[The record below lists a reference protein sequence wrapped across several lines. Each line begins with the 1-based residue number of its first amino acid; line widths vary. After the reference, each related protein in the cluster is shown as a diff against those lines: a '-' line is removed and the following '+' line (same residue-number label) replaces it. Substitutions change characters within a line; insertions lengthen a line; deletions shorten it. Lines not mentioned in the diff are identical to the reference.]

1 MTKTQHYRETLARI
15 TDWEPFLLA
24 ESGLPGPRGN
34 LELAAVVADMGS
46 RAQFERFL
54 SVPDE
59 RAQVNSP
66 GEFLVF
72 CGVVGLGRLLAEGDH
87 SLLPRIRRYASDF
100 RWRTREAVAMALQ
113 RWGRS
118 DMAALLAEMEH
129 WAAGNR
135 LEQRAAAAAVAEPAL
150 LRNPADA
157 VRALSL
163 LDTIT
168 RTIPGAPDRRAEDF
182 KTLRQGLGYCWSVV
196 VAAVPE
202 AGKAAME
209 RWFAADSP
217 DARWIMRENL
227 KKNRLAQ
234 MDADW
239 VTYWRDR
246 LKT

>member
-1 MTKTQHYRETLARI
+1 MRKMGNYRATLARL

-34 LELAAVVADMGS
+34 LELAAVVADMGT
-46 RAQFERFL
+46 REQFDRFL
-54 SVPDE
+54 SVPHDQ
-59 RAQVNSP
+59 APVNSP
-66 GEFLVF
+66 HEFLVF

-113 RWGRS
+113 RWGRT
-118 DMAALLAEMEH
+118 DMAALLDEMQH
-129 WAAGNR
+129 WAVGNR

-150 LRNPADA
+150 LKKPSEAI
-157 VRALSL
+157 RALSL

-168 RTIPGAPDRRAEDF
+168 RTLPGAPDRRTEDF

-202 AGKAAME
+202 SGEVAME
-209 RWFAADSP
+209 RWFAADNP
-217 DARWIMRENL
+217 DVRWVMKENL
-227 KKNRLAQ
+227 KKKRLAQ